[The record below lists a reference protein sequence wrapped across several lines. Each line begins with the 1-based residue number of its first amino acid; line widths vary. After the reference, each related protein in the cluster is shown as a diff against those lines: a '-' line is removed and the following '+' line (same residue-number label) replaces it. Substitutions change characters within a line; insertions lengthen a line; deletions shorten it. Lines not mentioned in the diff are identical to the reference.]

1 MGIGAKAGSGY
12 HSHSIHPTPQRLMK
26 TTISTLCALAAGILV
41 AACAAQT
48 SNDNS
53 GEAMQQVYS
62 TGSNIPR
69 HAPAGTSDSTVDRDA
84 VGRAVT
90 DPQRMPQLP
99 PPPGGAR

>member
-1 MGIGAKAGSGY
+1 
-12 HSHSIHPTPQRLMK
+12 MK
-26 TTISTLCALAAGILV
+26 TTTSTLCALAAAGVLV

-48 SNDNS
+48 STDN
-53 GEAMQQVYS
+53 GDQAMQQVYS

-69 HAPAGTSDSTVDRDA
+69 HAPAGTSEGQADRDA
-84 VGRAVT
+84 IGRAVT

>member
-1 MGIGAKAGSGY
+1 MLA
-12 HSHSIHPTPQRLMK
+12 
-26 TTISTLCALAAGILV
+26 AAGILA
-41 AACAAQT
+41 AACAAET
-48 SNDNS
+48 STDNG

-69 HAPAGTSDSTVDRDA
+69 HAPAGSSDSTADRDA
-84 VGRAVT
+84 IGRAMT

>member
-1 MGIGAKAGSGY
+1 
-12 HSHSIHPTPQRLMK
+12 MK
-26 TTISTLCALAAGILV
+26 TISTLCALTAAGILV
-41 AACAAQT
+41 ASCAAET
-48 SNDNS
+48 STDNNS

-69 HAPAGTSDSTVDRDA
+69 HAPAGTSEGQADRDA
-84 VGRAVT
+84 IGRAVT